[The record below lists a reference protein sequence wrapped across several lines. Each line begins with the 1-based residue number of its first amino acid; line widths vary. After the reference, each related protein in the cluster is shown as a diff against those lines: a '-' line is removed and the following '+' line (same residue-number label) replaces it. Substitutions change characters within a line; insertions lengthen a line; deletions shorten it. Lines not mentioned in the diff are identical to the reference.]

1 MRGTAKLAPH
11 QVLTSTVAFTQEAIS
26 VIKAGGA
33 LVDPTNP
40 TAAAAGA
47 GAGAAGAT
55 SQEQEKKMH
64 RLHLHMEAAVQLLEA
79 VLPGMS
85 DGALLAGDLQLKA
98 GLSGLLQQLMS
109 LRMRDSL
116 LVMMVSRNL

>member
-11 QVLTSTVAFTQEAIS
+11 PVLTSTVSFAQEAIS

-40 TAAAAGA
+40 SAAAAAVG
-47 GAGAAGAT
+47 
-55 SQEQEKKMH
+55 SSSSPEHEKKMH
-64 RLHLHMEAAVQLLEA
+64 RLHLHMEVSVQLLEA

-85 DGALLAGDLQLKA
+85 DGALLAGDPQLKA
-98 GLSGLLQQLMS
+98 GMSGLLQQLMS

-116 LVMMVSRNL
+116 LVMMVSSGSFLKV